1 MRRGLEISVLL
12 LLAVMLMACAAAVPA
27 PTPTPI
33 PTSEG
38 ETVQIIVIVQDSL
51 AAALKGQSAP
61 TAASRTVLEAAPNLR
76 PLDPGASEPILART
90 FVADTTADAAAALVS
105 RLQQTPGVESAYLK
119 PPDALP

>member
-1 MRRGLEISVLL
+1 MRRALAIFGWL
-12 LLAVMLMACAAAVPA
+12 LLASMLVACATATPA
-27 PTPTPI
+27 PTPTR
-33 PTSEG
+33 TGEG
-38 ETVQIIVIVQDSL
+38 KTVQVIVIAQESL

-76 PLDPGASEPILART
+76 PLDPGASDPVLART
-90 FVADTTADAAAALVS
+90 FVVDIAADAAASLVA